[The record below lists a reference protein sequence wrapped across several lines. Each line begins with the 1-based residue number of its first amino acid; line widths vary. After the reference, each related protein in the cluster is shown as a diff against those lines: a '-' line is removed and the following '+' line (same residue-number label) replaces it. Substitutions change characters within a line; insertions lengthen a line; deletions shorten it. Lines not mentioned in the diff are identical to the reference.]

1 MFRKFV
7 AAVALVV
14 FAGGLWAGEH
24 RGRVKS
30 VDAEK
35 GTITLTEGM
44 RGDTKDVTYKVAKD
58 AKFTTMNKDLADK
71 LSTEGLKHE
80 LFTRTGRQAAR
91 VTVVT
96 EGEGDKEVVKEVK
109 VGGGRRR
116 QPPPR

>member
-7 AAVALVV
+7 AGVALVV
-14 FAGGLWAGEH
+14 FAGGLAAGEH

-35 GTITLTEGM
+35 GTLTITEG
-44 RGDTKDVTYKVAKD
+44 RRPDAKDVTLKVAKD
-58 AKFTTMNKDLADK
+58 AKFSTMNKDIADK

-80 LFTRTGRQAAR
+80 VFTKTGRMAAR
-91 VTVVT
+91 VTLVT
-96 EGEGDKEVVKEVK
+96 EGEGDKEMVKEVK
-109 VGGGRRR
+109 IMTGRR